1 MGKSPSQLALGW
13 LKDVDGKTYKTH
25 QETNIIRNHRLLQIY
40 RTFPPDQFWET
51 VQVRVLRSQPHQS
64 IDPQIHV
71 LLSLH
76 QWLVYTIPSLGNL
89 LMFAGVPMSGH
100 PCNARNP
107 KDVLHVLRIYRCN
120 SRNHLSRGCQGPL
133 WKCQPKTKLEAGRLR
148 YIVRTDLF
156 GSFKPPEN
164 LSFWLPCDKR
174 TTAAHMPPWKKR

>member
-1 MGKSPSQLALGW
+1 
-13 LKDVDGKTYKTH
+13 
-25 QETNIIRNHRLLQIY
+25 
-40 RTFPPDQFWET
+40 
-51 VQVRVLRSQPHQS
+51 
-64 IDPQIHV
+64 
-71 LLSLH
+71 
-76 QWLVYTIPSLGNL
+76 
-89 LMFAGVPMSGH
+89 MFAGVPMSGH

-174 TTAAHMPPWKKR
+174 TTAAHMPPWKKVSKSLGIIIPCGDKQQKDIWTHLSEVLSVDICRYLLEEWSFAIRSWIKYQQLDKPNLHRFRSSELTVFRKGKHAYIYQIYQQEAISAG